1 MTVSIYYDGDCPFCA
16 RYTNYLR
23 LKDAVGAPRLLD
35 LREDTAAR
43 QRFAQQGI
51 DVDKGMVAEIDG
63 KLYWGKDAVHAL
75 ALLTGPTGFLNKLT
89 AALFSSPAVAALAY
103 PILRAGRNLTLDIL
117 GREQM
122 VAVDEKVAAKNRLFS
137 LLFGLFSIFHVLSF
151 PNYYYSFVPP
161 LDFLLLFVLAVALV
175 IRPSSRGLLVG
186 VMAVSLLS
194 GYLNAPVESNHTFLR
209 NIVAFG
215 FVSIYLVNLLRGQ
228 SWQSTFLDFSVVG
241 QGALLVMYFYG
252 VFHKLNTGFLDP
264 TVSCA
269 VVLWRDM
276 PPPLYWIDFPLMH
289 YAAIY
294 GTLIIETA
302 MMIGLLIPRL
312 RNLAIACGIFFHL
325 MLALSGYS
333 VYLVFTTL
341 VISLHLLFLSPE
353 SAWRVVC
360 SPVFQGY
367 AARSRRPLWILVG
380 AVYIA
385 AMCVGILAREFTLVT
400 LMASLFVLPLCYAIL
415 RYGLIAEPEH
425 LPASQRPDR
434 FGWIYG
440 GTLTTLFFIA
450 CLSPYLG
457 LKSAQNM
464 NMFSNLRTEGGV
476 SNHLVFSS
484 PPLLFHYLDDVAVIT
499 KVSGDDLLAS
509 MVGKEYGLVR
519 YDLLQTLR
527 AKPDVVV
534 SFRMNGVDY
543 VDQSAAT
550 LAKEIEQTL
559 FSKRVNKFFHFI
571 PVRMQQNPKC

>member
-1 MTVSIYYDGDCPFCA
+1 
-16 RYTNYLR
+16 
-23 LKDAVGAPRLLD
+23 
-35 LREDTAAR
+35 
-43 QRFAQQGI
+43 
-51 DVDKGMVAEIDG
+51 
-63 KLYWGKDAVHAL
+63 
-75 ALLTGPTGFLNKLT
+75 
-89 AALFSSPAVAALAY
+89 
-103 PILRAGRNLTLDIL
+103 
-117 GREQM
+117 
-122 VAVDEKVAAKNRLFS
+122 
-137 LLFGLFSIFHVLSF
+137 
-151 PNYYYSFVPP
+151 
-161 LDFLLLFVLAVALV
+161 
-175 IRPSSRGLLVG
+175 
-186 VMAVSLLS
+186 
-194 GYLNAPVESNHTFLR
+194 
-209 NIVAFG
+209 
-215 FVSIYLVNLLRGQ
+215 
-228 SWQSTFLDFSVVG
+228 
-241 QGALLVMYFYG
+241 
-252 VFHKLNTGFLDP
+252 
-264 TVSCA
+264 
-269 VVLWRDM
+269 
-276 PPPLYWIDFPLMH
+276 
-289 YAAIY
+289 
-294 GTLIIETA
+294 
-302 MMIGLLIPRL
+302 
-312 RNLAIACGIFFHL
+312 
-325 MLALSGYS
+325 
-333 VYLVFTTL
+333 
-341 VISLHLLFLSPE
+341 
-353 SAWRVVC
+353 
-360 SPVFQGY
+360 
-367 AARSRRPLWILVG
+367 
-380 AVYIA
+380 
-385 AMCVGILAREFTLVT
+385 MCVGILAREFTLVT